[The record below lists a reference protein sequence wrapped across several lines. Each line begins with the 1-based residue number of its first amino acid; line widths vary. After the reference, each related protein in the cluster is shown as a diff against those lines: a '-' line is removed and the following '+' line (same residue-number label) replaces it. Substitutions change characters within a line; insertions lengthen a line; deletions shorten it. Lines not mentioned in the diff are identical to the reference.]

1 MADAFTIEF
10 ARGDVAALQHQMRR
24 AEKLLGKSSGQSVR
38 FGAWA
43 AAKSLGASTKVSGK
57 YRPYEEK
64 ETTRGGVKKF
74 EVTSHK
80 RGGKNTFDWYAR
92 GVRELKKGPARIAN
106 RGLAKGSWMWGI
118 RALGSGAGAGKD
130 VSAVAKSRSRNKTVV
145 VKSLTGSNP
154 CVRITNRLGYIMDAL
169 RGGPQDVSTAMG
181 RAARQMAKII
191 DAGVAKTVFGK

>member
-10 ARGDVAALQHQMRR
+10 PRGDVAALQHQMRR

-43 AAKSLGASTKVSGK
+43 AAKSLGASTKVSDK

-64 ETTRGGVKKF
+64 ETTRTGVKKF
-74 EVTSHK
+74 EVVSHAT
-80 RGGKNTFDWYAR
+80 GKKSTFDWYAR
-92 GVRELKKGPARIAN
+92 GVQQLKRGPARIAN
-106 RGLAKGSWMWGI
+106 RGLAKGSWMWSI
-118 RALGSGAGAGKD
+118 RALGSAQGSTKD
-130 VSAVAKSRSRNKTVV
+130 VSPMAKKRSRDKVSV
-145 VKSLTGSNP
+145 YKDLSGSNP
-154 CVRITNRLGYIMDAL
+154 SVRITNRLGYITDAL

-191 DAGVAKTVFGK
+191 NADVAKTVFGK